1 MVKFLKY
8 LKGYVR
14 IRVSGFAPERFMN
27 LCSNKNILL
36 WEIEKEENVYYMS
49 ISLKAFYQLRPIVRK
64 TGTKV
69 VIIKRYGLPFFIP
82 MLFARKIFVMG
93 LLLCIAFW
101 IGSSYFI
108 WNIELDGNY
117 QITGDVFSSFL
128 KENNIKVGMQ
138 KKQINIEALEKS
150 IRQTFPEITWTS
162 AKLDGTNLLID
173 IKENDVPFFPA
184 INEEVIP
191 KDIIAEYEGTVE
203 SIIVRKGVPKV
214 AIGDTVAEGDIMVE
228 GKIPIFNEDAT
239 IREYQYVTSDADI
252 FLKHSI
258 IFQDTLSYDYIQKEY
273 TGRNKKRYF
282 IRFGE
287 KELKWVEEKPFLVY
301 DCIIKEQKSS
311 LFELFSIP
319 IIWGSYSFR
328 EYQNVEYEYT
338 LSQAKDILQEK
349 INKFIISLDEKGV
362 QIIEKN
368 VNIDTSSG
376 MWVINGQFVVIE
388 RAGAQIDTTIENL
401 SNTGV
406 DVLNE

>member
-36 WEIEKEENVYYMS
+36 WEIIKEENVYYMS
-49 ISLKAFYQLRPIVRK
+49 ISLSAFYQLRPIVRK

-108 WNIELDGNY
+108 WNIELNGNY

-173 IKENDVPFFPA
+173 IKENEVPFFTT

-191 KDIIAEYEGTVE
+191 KDIVAEYEGTVE
-203 SIIVRKGVPKV
+203 SIIVRKGIPKV
-214 AIGDTVAEGDIMVE
+214 AIGDTVAKGDIMIE

-239 IREYQYVTSDADI
+239 IREYHYVTSDADI

-258 IFQDTLSYDYIQKEY
+258 TFQDTLPFDYIQKEY

-328 EYQNVEYEYT
+328 EYQNVEYEYS
-338 LSQAKDILQEK
+338 LSLAKNILQEK
-349 INKFIISLDEKGV
+349 INDFIISLDEKGV

-376 MWVINGQFVVIE
+376 MWVINGQFIVIE
-388 RAGAQIDTTIENL
+388 RAGALEDTNIENL
-401 SNTGV
+401 SDTGV

>member
-1 MVKFLKY
+1 MVKLLKY

-14 IRVSGFAPERFMN
+14 IKVSGFAPERFMN

-36 WEIEKEENVYYMS
+36 WDIIKEENVYYMS
-49 ISLKAFYQLRPIVRK
+49 ISLSAFYQLRPIVRK

-69 VIIKRYGLPFFIP
+69 AIIKRYGLPFFVPI
-82 MLFARKIFVMG
+82 LFARKIFVIG

-108 WNIELDGNY
+108 WNIELNGNY
-117 QITGDVFSSFL
+117 QITEDVFSTFL

-138 KKQINIEALEKS
+138 KKQINIEVLEKS

-173 IKENDVPFFPA
+173 IKENEVPFFPA
-184 INEEVIP
+184 INEDVVP

-214 AIGDTVAEGDIMVE
+214 AIGDTVAEGDIMIE

-252 FLKHSI
+252 FLNHTI
-258 IFQDTLSYDYIQKEY
+258 TFQDTLDYDYIKKEY

-311 LFELFSIP
+311 LFEMFSIP

-338 LSQAKDILQEK
+338 LSEAKDILEDK
-349 INKFIISLDEKGV
+349 INDFIISLDEKGV

-376 MWVINGQFVVIE
+376 MWIINGQFIVIE
-388 RAGAQIDTTIENL
+388 RAGALQDSNIENL